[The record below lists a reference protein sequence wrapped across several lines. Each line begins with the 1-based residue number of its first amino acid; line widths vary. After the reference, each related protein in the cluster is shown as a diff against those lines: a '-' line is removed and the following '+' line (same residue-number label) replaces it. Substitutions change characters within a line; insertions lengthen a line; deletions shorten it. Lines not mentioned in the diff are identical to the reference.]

1 MRSGLSRHL
10 VALIGSALASAP
22 FAGQGPGVALGQPVS
37 EDWRLIAPNGASDD
51 LFGASVSIDGHRA
64 IIGLYG
70 DDQAAFSAGAAWV
83 WWFNALDHRWEPEA
97 KLLPEQGSEQ
107 AYFGFSVAISGD
119 FAVVGAIY
127 ADDLGND
134 SGAAYVFERTQ
145 NGWERTKLLA
155 PDGGEGEYFGRSVSI
170 DGDLIVIGSSSRI
183 RGVEAG
189 AAYVFR
195 RNGLSWN
202 FERRLDHED
211 LQPGDQFGDS
221 VCVSGNR
228 IVVGAWGDEGVGRV
242 YVFEHGVNGWGTPR
256 VLAPDDGEID
266 DRFGCSVDTSGDT
279 IVVGSFGHEHEGN
292 SDWAGSA
299 YVFGLD
305 GEVWRQQQELH
316 RDDPAY
322 ADDFGQHVAIHDDI
336 IVVNCYQD
344 DDNGESSGSAYL
356 FRYDDPLG
364 VWQQDRKLLASDG
377 ELFDLFSFSAVAT
390 DGRMVL
396 VGAYHDDNENGVDA
410 GAAYIYDLRE
420 GIVLVADGTCPD
432 GGRIEISWC
441 GATPSGLVA
450 LIFARCTGD
459 FIVPARM
466 PCQGTQLGLCA
477 NQIQVAWTGVSD
489 HNGCRTLRSTAG
501 GGACGS
507 YLQILD
513 LTTCTT
519 SNAARIE

>member
-10 VALIGSALASAP
+10 VELIGSALAWA
-22 FAGQGPGVALGQPVS
+22 ALACQGPGVALGQPVL

-70 DDQAAFSAGAAWV
+70 DDQAAFSAGAAWI
-83 WWFNALDHRWEPEA
+83 WRFDALDHRWEPEA

-170 DGDLIVIGSSSRI
+170 DGRVLVIGSSSRTQ
-183 RGVEAG
+183 GLEAG
-189 AAYVFR
+189 GAYVFR
-195 RNGLSWN
+195 RNGQMWE
-202 FERRLDHED
+202 FETKLGHET
-211 LQPGDQFGDS
+211 LEPGDQFGDS
-221 VCVSGNR
+221 VCVSGDR
-228 IVVGAWGDEGVGRV
+228 VVVGAWGDDGVGRAYV
-242 YVFEHGVNGWGTPR
+242 YEHTVNGWGTPR
-256 VLAPDDGEID
+256 VLAPDDGELD
-266 DRFGCSVDTSGDT
+266 DRFGCSVDTSGSA

-299 YVFGLD
+299 YVFRRV
-305 GEVWRQQQELH
+305 GEEWLQEQELL
-316 RDDPAY
+316 RGDPEY
-322 ADDFGQHVAIHDDI
+322 ADDFGQCVAIHDDI
-336 IVVNCYQD
+336 IVVNSYQD
-344 DDNGESSGSAYL
+344 DDKGESSGSAYL

-364 VWQQDRKLLASDG
+364 AWQQDQKFLASDG
-377 ELFDLFSFSAVAT
+377 EPFDLFSFSAVAT

-396 VGAYHDDNENGVDA
+396 IGAYHDDNENGVNA
-410 GAAYIYDLRE
+410 GAAYVYDLRE
-420 GIVLVADGTCPD
+420 GIVLVADGTCPQ
-432 GGRIEISWC
+432 GGPIEISWC
-441 GATPSGLVA
+441 GATPNGPVA
-450 LIFARCTGD
+450 LIWARCTGD
-459 FIVPARM
+459 FIVPARR

-477 NQIQVAWTGVSD
+477 NQIQVAWTGTSD
-489 HNGCRTLRSTAG
+489 GAGCRILRSTAG
-501 GGACGS
+501 AGACGT
-507 YLQILD
+507 YLQMLD
-513 LTTCTT
+513 LTTCVT